1 MRLGLG
7 QPHLVDQPGFA
18 SQTSLER
25 TNKLFISHGQVLYR
39 YCQSMNEP
47 TTQND
52 EYVYIFFMQP
62 PNTLMFALC
71 GIVMLALFK

>member
-25 TNKLFISHGQVLYR
+25 TNKLFISHG
-39 YCQSMNEP
+39 CE
-47 TTQND
+47 
-52 EYVYIFFMQP
+52 
-62 PNTLMFALC
+62 
-71 GIVMLALFK
+71 GIGIASP